1 MSTAGDS
8 GARESS
14 RPDSPP
20 NTRQARAMSLELQG
34 IGKRFPGQGGVPPVL
49 AVDGV
54 DLLARPGEFV
64 SLIGPSG
71 CGKSTVF
78 NLVAGL
84 DQPTAGEV
92 RIGGV
97 PLADRLGASAYMPQ
111 RDALLPWR
119 RVIDNVTLPLEL
131 RGVPRRE
138 ARRTAQPLLERFG
151 LGDFGRAWPW
161 QLSGGMRQRV
171 ALLRT
176 VIGDP
181 GLMLLDEPF
190 GALDSI
196 TRADLQDW
204 LLRAW
209 ASTGVDGAGATV
221 LLVTHDISEAVLL
234 ADRVY
239 VMTPRPGRIAAV
251 IDVGLPR
258 PRTPE
263 LREDDAFVALQRQV
277 RHELHWAIAEH
288 GEFSEEGHRE

>member
-1 MSTAGDS
+1 MTGTPPG
-8 GARESS
+8 GAV
-14 RPDSPP
+14 
-20 NTRQARAMSLELQG
+20 SLELRG
-34 IGKRFPGQGGVPPVL
+34 IGKRFPGYGGADAVL
-49 AVDGV
+49 AVESV

-64 SLIGPSG
+64 TLIGPSG

-84 DQPTAGEV
+84 DQPTAGEI
-92 RIGGV
+92 RIGGD

-111 RDALLPWR
+111 RDALLAWR

-181 GLMLLDEPF
+181 ALMLLDEPF

-204 LLRAW
+204 LLRAR
-209 ASTGVDGAGATV
+209 ATAGVGGAGATV

-234 ADRVY
+234 SDRVY
-239 VMTPRPGRIAAV
+239 VMTPRPGRITAV
-251 IDVGLPR
+251 IDIALPR

-263 LREDDAFVALQRQV
+263 LREDDAFTALERQVRRALQR
-277 RHELHWAIAEH
+277 AITEH
-288 GEFSEEGHRE
+288 GEFSQQ

>member
-1 MSTAGDS
+1 MSIL
-8 GARESS
+8 GA
-14 RPDSPP
+14 
-20 NTRQARAMSLELQG
+20 NHAASLELRG
-34 IGKRFPGQGGVPPVL
+34 LGKRFGGRGGAGDVV
-49 AVDGV
+49 AVAGV
-54 DLLARPGEFV
+54 DLVARPGEFV
-64 SLIGPSG
+64 TLIGPSG

-78 NLVAGL
+78 NIVAGL
-84 DQPTAGEV
+84 AQPTSGQV
-92 RIGGV
+92 LIGGQ
-97 PLADRLGASAYMPQ
+97 PLADRLGASGYMPQ

-138 ARRTAQPLLERFG
+138 ARRKARPLLDRFG

-209 ASTGVDGAGATV
+209 GGVGATV
-221 LLVTHDISEAVLL
+221 LLVTHDIDEAVLL
-234 ADRVY
+234 SDRVY

-251 IDVGLPR
+251 IDIDLPR

-263 LREDDAFVALQRQV
+263 LREDDRFTALERQL
-277 RHELHWAIAEH
+277 RHELQQAMAER
-288 GEFSEEGHRE
+288 GEFAAEGTE

>member
-1 MSTAGDS
+1 MAEPAHAT
-8 GARESS
+8 
-14 RPDSPP
+14 
-20 NTRQARAMSLELQG
+20 SLELRA
-34 IGKRFPGQGGVPPVL
+34 IGKRFPARGGAAPVL
-49 AVDGV
+49 AVNGV
-54 DLLARPGEFV
+54 DLHARPGEFV
-64 SLIGPSG
+64 TLIGPSG

-84 DQPTAGEV
+84 DQPTDGEI
-92 RIGGV
+92 RIGGQ
-97 PLADRLGASAYMPQ
+97 PLADRLGASAYLPQ

-131 RGVPRRE
+131 RGVSRRA
-138 ARRTAQPLLERFG
+138 ARQAAQPLLERFG
-151 LGDFGRAWPW
+151 LGEFSRAWPW

-204 LLRAW
+204 LLRTW
-209 ASTGVDGAGATV
+209 SSVGDGRPGPTV

-234 ADRVY
+234 SDRVY
-239 VMTPRPGRIAAV
+239 VMTPRPGRIADV
-251 IDVGLPR
+251 IDIGLPR
-258 PRTPE
+258 PRTPQT
-263 LREDDAFVALQRQV
+263 REDDAFVALERQV
-277 RHELHWAIAEH
+277 RHALQLAMAAH
-288 GEFSEEGHRE
+288 GEFSEAAGERKAGP

>member
-1 MSTAGDS
+1 MTGP
-8 GARESS
+8 ARGS
-14 RPDSPP
+14 
-20 NTRQARAMSLELQG
+20 AASLELRG
-34 IGKRFPGQGGVPPVL
+34 IGKRFPGYAGADAVL
-49 AVDGV
+49 AVESV

-64 SLIGPSG
+64 TLIGPSG

-84 DQPTAGEV
+84 DQPTAGEI
-92 RIGGV
+92 RIGGE

-111 RDALLPWR
+111 RDALLAWR

-181 GLMLLDEPF
+181 ALMLLDEPF

-204 LLRAW
+204 LLRALS
-209 ASTGVDGAGATV
+209 AVGAGATV

-234 ADRVY
+234 SDRVY
-239 VMTPRPGRIAAV
+239 VMTPRPGRVAAV
-251 IDVGLPR
+251 IDIALPR

-263 LREDDAFVALQRQV
+263 LREEDAFTALERQVRRALQR
-277 RHELHWAIAEH
+277 AITEH
-288 GEFSEEGHRE
+288 GEFSQPEPGR